1 LGRKI
6 PISGYLGLA
15 VLLGL
20 VLIQSSIGPFLTIVG
35 VHPDLVLVAVISWT
49 ILRGPEEGLV
59 WAIIGGIGL
68 DLLSGGPFGVMTIA
82 LVITSLL
89 ASLGYG
95 RVFGGY
101 LILPLALTFP
111 LSLVYYLTYTL
122 LLSVLNEPIAWLP
135 ALTSVILPASV
146 MNIVAMLFLFPL
158 LRLLHRRTGREEIGW

>member
-49 ILRGPEEGLV
+49 ILRGPAEGLV

-68 DLLSGGPFGVMTIA
+68 DLFSGGPFGVMTIA

-95 RVFGGY
+95 RAFGGY

-111 LSLVYYLTYTL
+111 LSLVYYLSYTL
-122 LLSVLNEPIAWLP
+122 FLSVLNEPIAWLP
-135 ALTSVILPASV
+135 ALTSVVLPASV
-146 MNIVAMLFLFPL
+146 INIVAMLFLFPP

>member
-1 LGRKI
+1 MGRKI
-6 PISGYLGLA
+6 PISGYLGVV

-49 ILRGPEEGLV
+49 ILRGPTEGLV

>member
-1 LGRKI
+1 MGRKI
-6 PISGYLGLA
+6 PISGYLGVV

-49 ILRGPEEGLV
+49 ILRGPTEGLV

-158 LRLLHRRTGREEIGW
+158 LRLFHRRTGREEIGW